1 MWRLPCPAQG
11 SGLQDVVLQPPP
23 GAAGT
28 YPGAPPGWWSCCILA
43 TAVGDDD
50 AVVGADGAQ
59 EPRAASL
66 DCGGPQQVPSRLA
79 PLTLPRGLRDATL
92 RTSLLPLGPAVG
104 MAAPAPHPA
113 FPAGPGD
120 LQSFA
125 HPLSSGKDKRSYLE
139 SPSWHGAGLGSGVP
153 ASPRFLD
160 PWALEVSQPEKGAG
174 PGGAGTGREGLWS
187 PLRPWLAVPGLRVGA
202 GALLCP
208 VTWALS

>member
-202 GALLCP
+202 GALLCL